1 MLSLPELSET
11 YKNSHPHY
19 INPLAYFDVTDR
31 ELANLKREALF
42 PYLENLEEKMVIYRA
57 RLVAFVVLFGVECD
71 ERGFRANVWRLNII
85 HLPEYAKRL
94 AEHKIWQVACTWN
107 SIRLLDDRI
116 NCSPLVGPSGP
127 RTGSLI
133 TSKRNMSTKEQP
145 QRTMLWLKRLVCK
158 IYLIAKIF
166 CKSRFF
172 RFSEF

>member
-1 MLSLPELSET
+1 MLSLPELSQA

-19 INPLAYFDVTDR
+19 INPLAYFDVTDH
-31 ELANLKREALF
+31 ELADLKCEALF

-57 RLVAFVVLFGVECD
+57 RMVACVVLFDVECD

-116 NCSPLVGPSGP
+116 NCSPAGWTFWPEDRVVNHVEKKYVTEGAISAY
-127 RTGSLI
+127 I
-133 TSKRNMSTKEQP
+133 A
-145 QRTMLWLKRLVCK
+145 LKDTCT
-158 IYLIAKIF
+158 I
-166 CKSRFF
+166 
-172 RFSEF
+172 

>member
-1 MLSLPELSET
+1 MLSLPELSQT

-19 INPLAYFDVTDR
+19 INPLAYFDVTDH
-31 ELANLKREALF
+31 ELANLKREALL

-57 RLVAFVVLFGVECD
+57 RMVAFVVLFDVKCD

-116 NCSPLVGPSGP
+116 NCSPAGWTFCPEDRVINHVEKQFVNEGATSAYHALAQ
-127 RTGSLI
+127 TTSL
-133 TSKRNMSTKEQP
+133 
-145 QRTMLWLKRLVCK
+145 
-158 IYLIAKIF
+158 
-166 CKSRFF
+166 
-172 RFSEF
+172 

>member
-1 MLSLPELSET
+1 MLSLPELSQA

-19 INPLAYFDVTDR
+19 INPLAYFDVTDH
-31 ELANLKREALF
+31 ELADLKREALF

-57 RLVAFVVLFGVECD
+57 RMIAFVVLFDVECD

-116 NCSPLVGPSGP
+116 NCSPAGWTFWPEDRVINHVEKKFVTEGAISAYL
-127 RTGSLI
+127 SLQN
-133 TSKRNMSTKEQP
+133 TVNLR
-145 QRTMLWLKRLVCK
+145 
-158 IYLIAKIF
+158 
-166 CKSRFF
+166 
-172 RFSEF
+172 

>member
-19 INPLAYFDVTDR
+19 INPLAYFDVTDH
-31 ELANLKREALF
+31 ELANLKREALL

-57 RLVAFVVLFGVECD
+57 RMVSFVVLFDVECD

-85 HLPEYAKRL
+85 HLPHYAKRL

-116 NCSPLVGPSGP
+116 NCSPAGWTIWPEDRVVNYIEKKYVNDGAISANATLKV
-127 RTGSLI
+127 T
-133 TSKRNMSTKEQP
+133 KR
-145 QRTMLWLKRLVCK
+145 
-158 IYLIAKIF
+158 I
-166 CKSRFF
+166 
-172 RFSEF
+172 

>member
-19 INPLAYFDVTDR
+19 IDPLAYFNATDHK
-31 ELANLKREALF
+31 LADLKREALF

-57 RLVAFVVLFGVECD
+57 RMVAFVVLFDVECD

-85 HLPEYAKRL
+85 HLPHYAQRL

-116 NCSPLVGPSGP
+116 NCLPAGWTFWPEDRVINHIEKKYVYEGAVSACL
-127 RTGSLI
+127 SLKD
-133 TSKRNMSTKEQP
+133 TVKLS
-145 QRTMLWLKRLVCK
+145 
-158 IYLIAKIF
+158 
-166 CKSRFF
+166 
-172 RFSEF
+172 